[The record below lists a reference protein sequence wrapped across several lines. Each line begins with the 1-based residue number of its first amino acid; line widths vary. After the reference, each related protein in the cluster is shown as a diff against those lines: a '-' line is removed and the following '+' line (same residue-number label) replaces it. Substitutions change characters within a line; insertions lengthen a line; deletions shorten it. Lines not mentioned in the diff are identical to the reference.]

1 MKKSPPIISPDQAEQ
16 IRKARVGA
24 VLKKIKDGKS
34 ITASEQ
40 RLLDEASTPKKEARK
55 VGRPKVHSETLPVY
69 GSMAACASATGIPM
83 VILKRSK
90 KSGCPAFR
98 ATRVHLSELLPWLF
112 AQGDDAAV
120 GNWADALVEAKAKR
134 ERLKLEREKGEA
146 ISRDL
151 VKSAVQCGVS
161 AVFAGLDKRFVNEL
175 PPVLKGLDEIAIR
188 DRVRTSIEKLK
199 ADLRVEFARIEE
211 IKEENTDE

>member
-1 MKKSPPIISPDQAEQ
+1 MAK
-16 IRKARVGA
+16 
-24 VLKKIKDGKS
+24 
-34 ITASEQ
+34 
-40 RLLDEASTPKKEARK
+40 PKPAPEPKRGR
-55 VGRPKVHSETLPVY
+55 GRPRVPPPSLPIFD
-69 GSMAACASATGIPM
+69 SIAACANAVGIP
-83 VILKRSK
+83 VPVLRKAK
-90 KSGCPAFR
+90 KGGCLAFR
-98 ATRVHLSELLPWLF
+98 SNRVHLGELLPWLF

-134 ERLKLEREKGEA
+134 ERLKLDREKGEA
-146 ISRDL
+146 IGRDL

-175 PPVLKGLDEIAIR
+175 PPVLKGLDELAIR

-211 IKEENTDE
+211 IKEESADE

>member
-1 MKKSPPIISPDQAEQ
+1 MKKPTPIISPEQADQ

-24 VLKKIKDGKS
+24 VLKKLREGKS
-34 ITASEQ
+34 ITAAEQ
-40 RLLDEASTPKKEARK
+40 RLIDENTAKPKEKREK
-55 VGRPKVHSETLPVY
+55 GRPRQHSESLPVY
-69 GSMAACASATGIPM
+69 DSMNSCAASTGIPLAL
-83 VILKRSK
+83 LKRSK
-90 KSGCPAFR
+90 KKGCPAFR
-98 ATRVHLSELLPWLF
+98 ATRVYLGELLPWLF

-134 ERLKLEREKGEA
+134 ERLKLDREKGEV

-151 VKSAVQCGVS
+151 VKSAVQTGVS

-175 PPVLKGLDEIAIR
+175 PPVLKGLDELAIR
-188 DRVRTSIEKLK
+188 DRVRSSIEKLK

-211 IKEENTDE
+211 IKEESPDE

>member
-1 MKKSPPIISPDQAEQ
+1 MAKPTPAPEPKRGRGRPRLPAPSLPIYDSIASCANAVGIPVPVL
-16 IRKARVGA
+16 RKA
-24 VLKKIKDGKS
+24 KKG
-34 ITASEQ
+34 
-40 RLLDEASTPKKEARK
+40 
-55 VGRPKVHSETLPVY
+55 
-69 GSMAACASATGIPM
+69 
-83 VILKRSK
+83 
-90 KSGCPAFR
+90 GCPAFR
-98 ATRVHLSELLPWLF
+98 SNRVHLGELLPWLF

-134 ERLKLEREKGEA
+134 ERLKLDREKGEV

-151 VKSAVQCGVS
+151 VKSAVQTGVS

-188 DRVRTSIEKLK
+188 DRVRSSIEKLK

-211 IKEENTDE
+211 IKEESPDE

>member
-1 MKKSPPIISPDQAEQ
+1 VKKPTPIISPEQADQ

-24 VLKKIKDGKS
+24 VLKKLRDGKS
-34 ITASEQ
+34 ITAAEQ
-40 RLLDEASTPKKEARK
+40 RLIEENTEKPKEKREK
-55 VGRPKVHSETLPVY
+55 GRPREHLETLPVY
-69 GSMAACASATGIPM
+69 GSMQACASATGIPLQ
-83 VILKRSK
+83 VLKRSK
-90 KSGCPAFR
+90 KKGCPAFR
-98 ATRVHLSELLPWLF
+98 ATRVHLGELLPWLF

-146 ISRDL
+146 IGRDL

-175 PPVLKGLDEIAIR
+175 PPVLKGLDELAIR

-211 IKEENTDE
+211 IKEENADE